1 LSLVHKNTMLPLY
14 LDLVQNKLILA
25 DDKLIER
32 MKVEIDAKLKELTDK
47 ITDATENYGENEI
60 REANLNLAI
69 YYKKIGDKEKSVES
83 YEKTATKTIALGQK
97 IDITFDLLRI
107 AFAFSD
113 LTLLKKYIEKAK
125 VLVEEGGDWER
136 RNRLKV
142 YEATYLMWI
151 RQFTRASK
159 LFLDS
164 ISTFSCTEIMSFQ
177 QFIFYTVILS
187 CNCLERPELKSKI
200 IDSSEVYSVL
210 RELPVAEGFLNSL
223 YRCNYAQFLSSL
235 AEISDSLK
243 MDRYFEKH
251 VNFYVREVRILA
263 YTQFLESY
271 KSIKMQ
277 NMATQFGVSFDFLD
291 RELSR
296 FIASG
301 RLHAKIDKVG
311 QIIETTRLDDK
322 HEHYEKIV
330 KLGDTILNR
339 VHKLSR
345 VTDL

>member
-1 LSLVHKNTMLPLY
+1 
-14 LDLVQNKLILA
+14 
-25 DDKLIER
+25 
-32 MKVEIDAKLKELTDK
+32 MKVEIDGKLKELTEK

-60 REANLNLAI
+60 REANLNLAL
-69 YYKKIGDKEKSVES
+69 YYKKIGDKEKSIES

-107 AFAFSD
+107 AFAFPD
-113 LTLLKKYIEKAK
+113 LPLLKKYIEKAK
-125 VLVEEGGDWER
+125 VFVEEGGDWER

-223 YRCNYAQFLSSL
+223 YRCNYSQFLISL
-235 AEISDSLK
+235 AEVSDSLK

-251 VNFYVREVRILA
+251 VSFYVREVRILA